1 MPLLTP
7 QTLVPLSHQRRAMTA
22 MAASPAAAAALLILL
37 ALAVAGRVAANV
49 SDHRY
54 RMHEPV
60 PLYGNDV
67 GLFDNLR

>member
-1 MPLLTP
+1 
-7 QTLVPLSHQRRAMTA
+7 MTA